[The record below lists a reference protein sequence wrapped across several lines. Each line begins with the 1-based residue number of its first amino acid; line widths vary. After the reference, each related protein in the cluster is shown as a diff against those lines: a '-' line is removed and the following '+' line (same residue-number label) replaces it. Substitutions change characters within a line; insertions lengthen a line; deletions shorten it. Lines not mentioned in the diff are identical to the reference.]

1 MDELIAEILENMQIE
16 LPNSTL
22 PEPDMVSFYRLV
34 QDRKYYIDGEIT
46 ASAMMLQR
54 LILLCNKE
62 DLGKPAED
70 RKPIILYIMSPGGD
84 LDYMYMLIDTINL
97 SITPVYTV
105 NLGLAASAAS
115 LIFMSGHK
123 RFMTPFSKVL
133 IHEGSAKLEGDAI
146 KVMDAT
152 EDYKKS
158 LKQMKE
164 FIMAK
169 TEIPKQ
175 LLFKK
180 RSNDWTLTA
189 NECLTYKVCDR
200 IITTLDEVL

>member
-1 MDELIAEILENMQIE
+1 MEELISQILEQMQIE
-16 LPNSTL
+16 LPSSAL
-22 PEPDMVSFYRLV
+22 PEPDLVSFYRLL
-34 QDRKYYIDGEIT
+34 QDRKFYLDGEIGQAT
-46 ASAMMLQR
+46 MMLQR
-54 LILLCNKE
+54 LIILCNKE
-62 DLGKPAED
+62 DVGIPVEK
-70 RKPIILYIMSPGGD
+70 RKPIILYIMSYGGD

-97 SITPVYTV
+97 SQTPIYTV
-105 NLGLAASAAS
+105 NIGVAVSAAS

-133 IHEGSAKLEGDAI
+133 IHEGSAKLEGDAV
-146 KVMDAT
+146 KVMDAS

-189 NECLTYKVCDR
+189 DECLTYKVCDR

>member
-1 MDELIAEILENMQIE
+1 MEELISQILEQMQIE
-16 LPNSTL
+16 LPSSAL
-22 PEPDMVSFYRLV
+22 PEPDLVSFYRLL
-34 QDRKYYIDGEIT
+34 QDRKFYLDGEISQAT
-46 ASAMMLQR
+46 MMLQR
-54 LILLCNKE
+54 LIMLCNKE
-62 DLGKPAED
+62 DMGIPVEK
-70 RKPIILYIMSPGGD
+70 RKPIILYIMSYGGD

-97 SITPVYTV
+97 SQTPIYTV
-105 NLGLAASAAS
+105 NIGVAVSAAS

-133 IHEGSAKLEGDAI
+133 IHEGSAKLEGDAV
-146 KVMDAT
+146 KVMDAS

-164 FIMAK
+164 YIMAK

-189 NECLTYKVCDR
+189 DECLTYKVCDR